1 MLLTLIPAAS
11 AQPLDGRVTPNFKD
25 ADIVRVSEAVST
37 ATGKNF
43 IIDPRVRSSVTMLSS
58 TPMSPAAFYEAFLA
72 ILEVH
77 GYVAV
82 PAGNVV
88 KIIPDANARQVP
100 SIDLPDHVSA
110 TSDEIVTQ
118 VIDVKN
124 VNAAQLVPIL
134 RPMIPQYG
142 HLAAFPGGNLLII
155 SDRAGNVNRM
165 LHIIRRI
172 DVVADQGVEVVRLEN
187 GAAADVA
194 RVLNSLLQQ
203 AAASEGG
210 VALKV
215 VADDR
220 SNSVLISGEQ
230 SQRLRIR
237 ALIAHLDTPLKAGGD
252 TTQVRYLLYAD
263 ATKIAA
269 TLKEQLT
276 GVATTTTTAAG
287 GGASGSTPQ
296 AQAEKSSRVL
306 ADSATN
312 SLIITAPP
320 KTMRAIMGIVDR
332 LDIRR
337 AQVLVE
343 AVLVEVNADKTSDIG
358 VNWGAWSQ
366 GANGTQIPVV
376 GFIEPVGGT
385 SILDV
390 ATTVNGV
397 STGSTT
403 TSTSSLT
410 GTTLGIGKLTG
421 SGINYGAMIR
431 AVSGDANTNILAT
444 PSAVTMD
451 NQEAKLD
458 VAQEIPIITGQYSTT
473 GTTTSSVNPFTTV
486 QREEVGTIL
495 KVTPQIAAQGSS
507 LVLKIHIESS
517 SVAATSVSTVD
528 ITTNKRTVETSVL
541 VEDGG
546 IVVLGG
552 LISDNVTRDEQR
564 VPFLGSLPIIGFA
577 FRTRDYSRT
586 RNNLMV
592 FIRPKILRTSAQTVA
607 ETAEKYNFMLDQEH
621 KADEPDL
628 LKAFRGEKPPILP
641 PLPASAT
648 PESGL
653 SADPEPD
660 PTKSDTAGHQSSNPA
675 NSACDASK
683 FQGPPPQG
691 CKADSPAAATAPG
704 PP

>member
-1 MLLTLIPAAS
+1 MSLVAIMPLCEMRSMNGSRVSSGRNTPCGRGPSKFLATMLFTSIPVAS
-11 AQPLDGRVTPNFKD
+11 AQPLEGRVTPNFKD
-25 ADIVRVSEAVST
+25 ADIVQVSEAVST
-37 ATGKNF
+37 ATGKSF

-82 PAGNVV
+82 PAGNIV

-142 HLAAFPGGNLLII
+142 HLAAFPGGNLIII

-165 LHIIRRI
+165 VHIIRRI
-172 DVVADQGVEVVRLEN
+172 DVVGDQGVEVVPLEN
-187 GAAADVA
+187 GAAADVV
-194 RVLNSLLQQ
+194 RVLNSLFQQ

-252 TTQVRYLLYAD
+252 TQVRYLLYAD

-276 GVATTTTTAAG
+276 GVATTTTAAAG
-287 GGASGSTPQ
+287 GGASANTPQ
-296 AQAEKSSRVL
+296 AQAEKSSIVL
-306 ADSATN
+306 ADPATN
-312 SLIITAPP
+312 SLIVTAPP
-320 KTMRAIMGIVDR
+320 KTMRAIMGIVDK

-366 GANGTQIPVV
+366 GSNGTQIPVV

-403 TSTSSLT
+403 TSTSSLA

-473 GTTTSSVNPFTTV
+473 STTTSSVNPFTTV

-495 KVTPQIAAQGSS
+495 RVTPQIAAQGSS

-517 SVAATSVSTVD
+517 SVAPTSVSTVD
-528 ITTNKRTVETSVL
+528 ITTNKRTVETSVM

-552 LISDNVTRDEQR
+552 LISDSVTRDEQR

-607 ETAEKYNFMLDQEH
+607 ETAEKYNFMLNEER

-628 LKAFRGEKPPILP
+628 MKAFRGERPPTLP
-641 PLPASAT
+641 ALPASVT

-653 SADPEPD
+653 PADPKP
-660 PTKSDTAGHQSSNPA
+660 DTAT
-675 NSACDASK
+675 
-683 FQGPPPQG
+683 GPP
-691 CKADSPAAATAPG
+691 
-704 PP
+704 

>member
-1 MLLTLIPAAS
+1 MSLVAIMQLCEMRSMNGSRVSSGRSAPCGRGPANFLGTILFLIPAAS
-11 AQPLDGRVTPNFKD
+11 AQPLEGRVTPNFKD
-25 ADIVRVSEAVST
+25 ADIVQVSEAVST
-37 ATGKNF
+37 ATGKSF

-82 PAGNVV
+82 PAGNIV

-142 HLAAFPGGNLLII
+142 HLAAYPAGNLLII

-172 DVVADQGVEVVRLEN
+172 DVVGEQNVEVVPLEN
-187 GAAADVA
+187 GAAADVV
-194 RVLNSLLQQ
+194 RVLNSLFQQ

-252 TTQVRYLLYAD
+252 TQVRYLLYAD
-263 ATKIAA
+263 AAKIAA

-276 GVATTTTTAAG
+276 GVATPTTAAAG
-287 GGASGSTPQ
+287 GGASGNTPQ
-296 AQAEKSSRVL
+296 AQAEKSSIVL
-306 ADSATN
+306 ADPATN

-320 KTMRAIMGIVDR
+320 KTMRAIMGIVDK

-473 GTTTSSVNPFTTV
+473 STTTSSVNPFTTV

-517 SVAATSVSTVD
+517 SVAPTSVSTVD
-528 ITTNKRTVETSVL
+528 ITTNKRTVETSVM

-552 LISDNVTRDEQR
+552 LISDSVTRDEQR

-586 RNNLMV
+586 RNNLMI

-607 ETAEKYNFMLDQEH
+607 ETAEKYNFMLNEER

-628 LKAFRGEKPPILP
+628 MKALRGERPPILP
-641 PLPASAT
+641 ALPASVT
-648 PESGL
+648 P
-653 SADPEPD
+653 
-660 PTKSDTAGHQSSNPA
+660 
-675 NSACDASK
+675 
-683 FQGPPPQG
+683 
-691 CKADSPAAATAPG
+691 ADSPAAATAPG

>member
-1 MLLTLIPAAS
+1 MLFLIPAAS

-25 ADIVRVSEAVST
+25 ADIVQVSEAVST

-88 KIIPDANARQVP
+88 KIIPDANARQLP

-142 HLAAFPGGNLLII
+142 HLAAFPGGNLIII

-165 LHIIRRI
+165 VHIIRRI
-172 DVVADQGVEVVRLEN
+172 DVVGDQAVEVVPLEN
-187 GAAADVA
+187 GAAADVV
-194 RVLNSLLQQ
+194 RVLNSLFQQ

-252 TTQVRYLLYAD
+252 TQVRYLLYAD

-269 TLKEQLT
+269 TLKEQLA
-276 GVATTTTTAAG
+276 GVATTTTAAAG
-287 GGASGSTPQ
+287 GGAAGNTPQ
-296 AQAEKSSRVL
+296 AQAQKSSIVL
-306 ADSATN
+306 ADPATN

-320 KTMRAIMGIVDR
+320 KTMRAIMGIVDK

-458 VAQEIPIITGQYSTT
+458 VAQEIPIITGQYSST

-517 SVAATSVSTVD
+517 SVAPTSVSTVD
-528 ITTNKRTVETSVL
+528 ITTNKRTVETSVM

-552 LISDNVTRDEQR
+552 LISDSVTRDEQR

-586 RNNLMV
+586 RNNLMI

-607 ETAEKYNFMLDQEH
+607 ETAEKYNFMLNEER

-628 LKAFRGEKPPILP
+628 LKSFRGERPPILP
-641 PLPASAT
+641 PLPASVAT
-648 PESGL
+648 GSGL
-653 SADPEPD
+653 SADPNPD
-660 PTKSDTAGHQSSNPA
+660 TKKSDAAGQ
-675 NSACDASK
+675 AS
-683 FQGPPPQG
+683 GG
-691 CKADSPAAATAPG
+691 NLR
-704 PP
+704 

>member
-1 MLLTLIPAAS
+1 
-11 AQPLDGRVTPNFKD
+11 
-25 ADIVRVSEAVST
+25 
-37 ATGKNF
+37 
-43 IIDPRVRSSVTMLSS
+43 
-58 TPMSPAAFYEAFLA
+58 
-72 ILEVH
+72 
-77 GYVAV
+77 
-82 PAGNVV
+82 
-88 KIIPDANARQVP
+88 
-100 SIDLPDHVSA
+100 
-110 TSDEIVTQ
+110 
-118 VIDVKN
+118 
-124 VNAAQLVPIL
+124 
-134 RPMIPQYG
+134 
-142 HLAAFPGGNLLII
+142 
-155 SDRAGNVNRM
+155 
-165 LHIIRRI
+165 
-172 DVVADQGVEVVRLEN
+172 
-187 GAAADVA
+187 
-194 RVLNSLLQQ
+194 
-203 AAASEGG
+203 
-210 VALKV
+210 
-215 VADDR
+215 
-220 SNSVLISGEQ
+220 
-230 SQRLRIR
+230 
-237 ALIAHLDTPLKAGGD
+237 
-252 TTQVRYLLYAD
+252 
-263 ATKIAA
+263 
-269 TLKEQLT
+269 
-276 GVATTTTTAAG
+276 
-287 GGASGSTPQ
+287 
-296 AQAEKSSRVL
+296 
-306 ADSATN
+306 
-312 SLIITAPP
+312 
-320 KTMRAIMGIVDR
+320 MRAIMGIVDK

-444 PSAVTMD
+444 PSAITMD

-473 GTTTSSVNPFTTV
+473 GTTTTTTSSVNPFTTV

-517 SVAATSVSTVD
+517 SVAPTSVSTVD
-528 ITTNKRTVETSVL
+528 ITTNKRTVETSVM

-552 LISDNVTRDEQR
+552 LISDSVTRDEQR

-586 RNNLMV
+586 RNNLMI

-607 ETAEKYNFMLDQEH
+607 ETAEKYNFMLNEERR
-621 KADEPDL
+621 ADEPDL
-628 LKAFRGEKPPILP
+628 MKALRGERPPILP
-641 PLPASAT
+641 ALPASVT
-648 PESGL
+648 PETGV
-653 SADPEPD
+653 SADPKPD
-660 PTKSDTAGHQSSNPA
+660 TM
-675 NSACDASK
+675 
-683 FQGPPPQG
+683 
-691 CKADSPAAATAPG
+691 KADSPAGATAPG

>member
-1 MLLTLIPAAS
+1 MSLVAIMQLCEMRSMNGSRVSSGRSTACGRGPANFLGTILFLIPAAS
-11 AQPLDGRVTPNFKD
+11 AQPLEGRVTPNFKD
-25 ADIVRVSEAVST
+25 ADIVQVSEAVST
-37 ATGKNF
+37 ATGKSF

-82 PAGNVV
+82 PAGNIV

-142 HLAAFPGGNLLII
+142 HLAAFPGGNLIII
-155 SDRAGNVNRM
+155 SDRAANVNRM

-172 DVVADQGVEVVRLEN
+172 DVVGDQAVEVVPLEN
-187 GAAADVA
+187 GAAADVV
-194 RVLNSLLQQ
+194 RVLNSLFQQ

-252 TTQVRYLLYAD
+252 TQVRYLLYAD
-263 ATKIAA
+263 AAKIAA

-276 GVATTTTTAAG
+276 GVATTTTAAAG
-287 GGASGSTPQ
+287 GGASGNTPQ
-296 AQAEKSSRVL
+296 AQAEKSSIVL
-306 ADSATN
+306 ADPATN

-320 KTMRAIMGIVDR
+320 KTMRAIMGIVDK

-473 GTTTSSVNPFTTV
+473 STTTSSVNPFTTV

-517 SVAATSVSTVD
+517 SVAPTSVSTVD
-528 ITTNKRTVETSVL
+528 ITTNKRTVETSVM

-552 LISDNVTRDEQR
+552 LISDSVTRDEQR

-586 RNNLMV
+586 RNNLMI

-607 ETAEKYNFMLDQEH
+607 ETAEKYNFMLNEER

-628 LKAFRGEKPPILP
+628 MKALRGERPPILP
-641 PLPASAT
+641 ALPAS
-648 PESGL
+648 
-653 SADPEPD
+653 
-660 PTKSDTAGHQSSNPA
+660 
-675 NSACDASK
+675 
-683 FQGPPPQG
+683 
-691 CKADSPAAATAPG
+691 ADSPAAATAPG

>member
-1 MLLTLIPAAS
+1 MSVRFLSTMLLALIPAAS

-25 ADIVRVSEAVST
+25 ADIVQVSEAVST

-77 GYVAV
+77 GFVAV

-88 KIIPDANARQVP
+88 KIIPDTNARQVP

-118 VIDVKN
+118 VIEVKN

-142 HLAAFPGGNLLII
+142 HLAAYPGGNLLII
-155 SDRAGNVNRM
+155 SDHAGNVNRM

-172 DVVADQGVEVVRLEN
+172 DVVADQDVEVVPLEN
-187 GAAADVA
+187 GAAADLV
-194 RVLNSLLQQ
+194 RVLNSLFQQ

-230 SQRLRIR
+230 SQRLRVR
-237 ALIAHLDTPLKAGGD
+237 ALVAHLDTPLKAGGD
-252 TTQVRYLLYAD
+252 TQVRYLLYAD
-263 ATKIAA
+263 AAKIAA

-276 GVATTTTTAAG
+276 GVATTTTTAAAG
-287 GGASGSTPQ
+287 GGASGNTPQ
-296 AQAEKSSRVL
+296 AQAEKGSIVL
-306 ADSATN
+306 ADPATN

-320 KTMRAIMGIVDR
+320 KTMRAIMGIVDK

-410 GTTLGIGKLTG
+410 GTTLGIGKFTG

-458 VAQEIPIITGQYSTT
+458 VAQEIPIITGSYSTT

-528 ITTNKRTVETSVL
+528 ITTNKRTVETSVM

-552 LISDNVTRDEQR
+552 LISDSVTRDEQR

-607 ETAEKYNFMLDQEH
+607 ETAEKYNFMLDQER

-628 LKAFRGEKPPILP
+628 LKAFRGERPPILP
-641 PLPASAT
+641 PLPASVT
-648 PESGL
+648 PGPGF
-653 SADPEPD
+653 SADPNPD
-660 PTKSDTAGHQSSNPA
+660 TRKSDTAGQ
-675 NSACDASK
+675 AS
-683 FQGPPPQG
+683 GPP
-691 CKADSPAAATAPG
+691 
-704 PP
+704 

>member
-1 MLLTLIPAAS
+1 MLFLIPAAS

-25 ADIVRVSEAVST
+25 ADIVQVSEAVST

-88 KIIPDANARQVP
+88 KIIPDANARQLP

-142 HLAAFPGGNLLII
+142 HLAAFPGGNLIII

-165 LHIIRRI
+165 VHIIRRI
-172 DVVADQGVEVVRLEN
+172 DVVGDQAVEVVPLEN
-187 GAAADVA
+187 GAAADVV
-194 RVLNSLLQQ
+194 RVLNSLFQQ

-252 TTQVRYLLYAD
+252 TQVRYLLYAD

-269 TLKEQLT
+269 TLKEQLA
-276 GVATTTTTAAG
+276 GVATTTTAAAG
-287 GGASGSTPQ
+287 GGAAGNTPQ
-296 AQAEKSSRVL
+296 AQAQKSSIVL
-306 ADSATN
+306 ADPATN

-320 KTMRAIMGIVDR
+320 KTMRAIMGIVDK

-458 VAQEIPIITGQYSTT
+458 VAQEIPIITGQYSST

-517 SVAATSVSTVD
+517 SVAPTSVSTVD
-528 ITTNKRTVETSVL
+528 ITTNKRTVETSVM

-552 LISDNVTRDEQR
+552 LISDSVTRDEQR

-586 RNNLMV
+586 RNNLMI

-607 ETAEKYNFMLDQEH
+607 ETTEKYNFMLNEER

-628 LKAFRGEKPPILP
+628 LKSFRGERPPILP
-641 PLPASAT
+641 PLPASVAT
-648 PESGL
+648 GSGL
-653 SADPEPD
+653 SADPNPD
-660 PTKSDTAGHQSSNPA
+660 TKKSDAAGQ
-675 NSACDASK
+675 AS
-683 FQGPPPQG
+683 GG
-691 CKADSPAAATAPG
+691 NLR
-704 PP
+704 

>member
-1 MLLTLIPAAS
+1 MQLCEMRSMNGSRVSSGRSTPCDRGLAKYLGTILFLIPAAS

-25 ADIVRVSEAVST
+25 ADIVQVSEAVST
-37 ATGKNF
+37 ATGKSF

-82 PAGNVV
+82 PAGNIV

-142 HLAAFPGGNLLII
+142 HLAAFPGGNLII
-155 SDRAGNVNRM
+155 VSDRAGNVNRM

-172 DVVADQGVEVVRLEN
+172 DVVGDQAVEVVPLEN
-187 GAAADVA
+187 GAAADVV
-194 RVLNSLLQQ
+194 RVLNSLFQQ

-252 TTQVRYLLYAD
+252 TQVRYLLYAD
-263 ATKIAA
+263 AAKIAA

-276 GVATTTTTAAG
+276 GVATTTTAAAG
-287 GGASGSTPQ
+287 GAASGNTPQ
-296 AQAEKSSRVL
+296 AQAEKSSIVL
-306 ADSATN
+306 ADPATN

-320 KTMRAIMGIVDR
+320 KTMRAIMGIVDK

-473 GTTTSSVNPFTTV
+473 GTTTTSAVNPFTTV

-517 SVAATSVSTVD
+517 SVAPTSVSTVD
-528 ITTNKRTVETSVL
+528 ITTNKRTVETSVM

-552 LISDNVTRDEQR
+552 LISDSVTRDEQR
-564 VPFLGSLPIIGFA
+564 VPFLGSLPLIGFA

-586 RNNLMV
+586 RNNLMI

-607 ETAEKYNFMLDQEH
+607 ETAEKYNFMLNEER

-628 LKAFRGEKPPILP
+628 MKAFRGERPPILP
-641 PLPASAT
+641 PLPASVT
-648 PESGL
+648 PES
-653 SADPEPD
+653 
-660 PTKSDTAGHQSSNPA
+660 
-675 NSACDASK
+675 
-683 FQGPPPQG
+683 
-691 CKADSPAAATAPG
+691 APG
-704 PP
+704 PGPNQ